1 MIWGKIWSW
10 TMKYLVYDT
19 WCLIIFCWK
28 YKKIDYSNAECHH
41 HNLEC
46 YHLQISIWN
55 ITNIYFNPLHIE
67 HIHIHVYTVFQ
78 PFGYNITFSTLSTN
92 ILAKHDG
99 KINRLVKMT
108 GDLPLT
114 LCGLAMGYHTME
126 LAIHQLRWWLV
137 TFSMSIWTIAFLF
150 LFGPL
155 EQTWLQFQPQVRICL
170 FSVSHFRCF
179 MGNQLDTPSDIGNP
193 TAHNSLSRRVM
204 FNSKMW
210 YCYLHMYTSRQLF

>member
-92 ILAKHDG
+92 ILAQHDG
-99 KINRLVKMT
+99 IKHTCQNDRWFTINTV
-108 GDLPLT
+108 
-114 LCGLAMGYHTME
+114 
-126 LAIHQLRWWLV
+126 WLSNRISHHGASYTSAQV
-137 TFSMSIWTIAFLF
+137 MACHLFNVNLNHCSLIVIWTIRTNLIAISATSQNLSFF
-150 LFGPL
+150 
-155 EQTWLQFQPQVRICL
+155 C
-170 FSVSHFRCF
+170 FSF
-179 MGNQLDTPSDIGNP
+179 
-193 TAHNSLSRRVM
+193 
-204 FNSKMW
+204 
-210 YCYLHMYTSRQLF
+210 